1 MTWETEVTGRRGG
14 VCAGPPDPAFET
26 ARQALA
32 RDGCVVVTGPWGAGK
47 STLARRI
54 AAAGVADGRALV
66 RVTGAQGDGAYP
78 GGGLAQLLS
87 GDVASRARGLTGAR
101 RGVLERLAH
110 LTDRQDGAPGPAV
123 ARSAVTALLGGIEP
137 GVLLVVDGVQWLDD
151 FSADVLGYALRT
163 LPAGRLTVVVTE
175 RGSGRPRVAG
185 RLVGAHAPYVAP
197 APLDVTGTAALLAE
211 HGLPARWAAPVDR
224 LCGGHLLLT
233 SLACTSLAAL
243 PAAERRGLATSAVL
257 RDAAREWLETLPRP
271 VRRTLALAAL
281 AHRPT
286 SSLLSRAGCADA
298 EEDLARARRAGVLRD
313 GPAGEVVFQGAL
325 LASAAA
331 RAGGPRERTE
341 LHRALASAVLDP
353 AHRARHHALV
363 RDRPDRAAAED
374 TERAACS
381 ARAGGDRALAA
392 ELFLLAAGLTPADR
406 PEARSRRITSAA
418 REAAAASRTDLAWQA
433 VEAVTEA
440 AVEPARHVA
449 VLLALIDSHG
459 QALAELEPL
468 FHRCGQLAG
477 DDPGLLAAVELRAAI
492 AANIS
497 QEDPE
502 RALRAAAR
510 AAELARAGGQPPLRA
525 AALTMRARM
534 ERVLGVPDAAR
545 TLDEALALGV
555 PAQEYGIRNSAQYL
569 AARHAVFD
577 DRLPPARRQL
587 LELLAIAER
596 EGDPE
601 DLVDLWRSLCEVDV
615 RLGSCARALEWA
627 DRALAHSAAHRLS
640 PGPAWYTAALAQSVG
655 GSFAEASRLA
665 GRGIQASREE
675 GDALYLARSLWV
687 RGCVRLHTG
696 DGAGA
701 AATFA
706 EVARL
711 EGDRPVADPSMFR
724 WRSDAVEALTA
735 GGHTDRA
742 GLLLAGAEATPGIR
756 GRGPGTVAALVR
768 ARGVLLA
775 REGRPDEA
783 VARLGEAAAGFR
795 CAGLPL
801 EEARTHLARG
811 RVERARR
818 RQAAART
825 AWEEAAELYGTTG
838 ARPWRE
844 VTAALL
850 DRLPGGRPGDGSRAG
865 GLTPSELR
873 LAGLICRGASN
884 QEAAQQLFLSVKT
897 VEGMLSRVYRKL
909 DVRSRTQ
916 LGAALAPDR

>member
-1 MTWETEVTGRRGG
+1 MTWETEVTDDRGG
-14 VCAGPPDPAFET
+14 ARADAPDPAFDA
-26 ARQALA
+26 ARRALA
-32 RDGCVVVTGPWGAGK
+32 RDGRVVVIGPWGAGK
-47 STLARRI
+47 TTLARRL
-54 AAAGVADGRALV
+54 AAAGVADGRTLL
-66 RVTGAQGDGAYP
+66 RVTGAEGDVADP

-87 GDVASRARGLTGAR
+87 GDVAGHARGLTGAR
-101 RGVLERLAH
+101 REVLERLANP
-110 LTDRQDGAPGPAV
+110 TGRQVEAPGPAA
-123 ARSAVTALLGGIEP
+123 ARSAVTALLGAIEP
-137 GVLLVVDGVQWLDD
+137 GALLVVDGVQWLDA

-163 LPAGRLTVVVTE
+163 LPAGRLTVVATE
-175 RGSGRPRVAG
+175 RESGRPRSAV

-197 APLDVTGTAALLAE
+197 APLEVTETAGLLAR
-211 HGLPARWAAPVDR
+211 HGLPGRWAATVDR
-224 LCGGHLLLT
+224 LCGGHRLLT

-243 PAAERRGLATSAVL
+243 PVSERRGIAASAVL
-257 RDAAREWLETLPRP
+257 RDAAGEWLETLARP
-271 VRRTLALAAL
+271 VRRTLAVAAL
-281 AHRPT
+281 AHRP
-286 SSLLSRAGCADA
+286 SLSLLSRAGCADA
-298 EEDLARARRAGVLRD
+298 EEHLARARRAGVLRD
-313 GPAGEVVFQGAL
+313 GPAGELVFQGAL

-331 RAGGPRERTE
+331 RAGGPGEREE
-341 LHRALASAVLDP
+341 LHRALAAAVLDP

-363 RDRPDRAAAED
+363 RPRPDRAAAED

-381 ARAGGDRALAA
+381 ARDGGDRALAA

-406 PEARSRRITSAA
+406 PEPRLRRITAAA
-418 REAAAASRTDLAWQA
+418 REAAAASRTDLARQA

-468 FHRCGQLAG
+468 FHRCRQLAG
-477 DDPGLLAAVELRAAI
+477 EDAGLLAGIELRTAI

-497 QEDPE
+497 HEEPD

-510 AAELARAGGQPPLRA
+510 AAELARAGGQPALRA

-555 PAQEYGIRNSAQYL
+555 PVQEYGIRNSAQYL
-569 AARHAVFD
+569 AARHEVFD
-577 DRLPPARRQL
+577 DRLPLARRRL

-601 DLVDLWRSLCEVDV
+601 DLVDLWRSLSEVDA
-615 RLGSCARALEWA
+615 RLGSCGRALEWA
-627 DRALAHSAAHRLS
+627 DRALAHSAAHSLS
-640 PGPAWYTAALAQSVG
+640 PGPAWYTAALAQSAG
-655 GSFAEASRLA
+655 GSFAAASRLA
-665 GRGIQASREE
+665 ERGVQASREE
-675 GDALYLARSLWV
+675 GDALYHARSLWV
-687 RGCVRLHTG
+687 GGCVRLHTG

-724 WRSDAVEALTA
+724 WQPDAVEALTA

-742 GLLLAGAEATPGIR
+742 GLLLARAEAAPGIR
-756 GRGPGTVAALVR
+756 GRGPGTAAALVR

-775 REGRPDEA
+775 REGRADAA
-783 VARLGEAAAGFR
+783 VACFGEAAGGFR
-795 CAGLPL
+795 SAGLPL

-811 RVERARR
+811 RAERARR
-818 RQAAART
+818 RQAAARA
-825 AWEEAAELYGTTG
+825 AWEEAAELYAAAG
-838 ARPWRE
+838 ARPWQE

-850 DRLPGGRPGDGSRAG
+850 DRLPGGRPADGSRG

-873 LAGLICRGASN
+873 LARLICRGASN

-916 LGAALAPDR
+916 LGAALSPDR